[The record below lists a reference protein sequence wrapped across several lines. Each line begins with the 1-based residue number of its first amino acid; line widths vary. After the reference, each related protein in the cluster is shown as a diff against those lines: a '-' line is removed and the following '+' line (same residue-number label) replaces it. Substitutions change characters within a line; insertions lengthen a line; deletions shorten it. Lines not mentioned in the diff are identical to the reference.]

1 MSSLTR
7 QLAAL
12 TISAPLLL
20 AQSLRLTDGGVE
32 RDYVIATDEVHLS
45 GPKLDRVMRVDELG
59 NAKSSRAPGT
69 RLETVI
75 YPASEPRSNGRRRII
90 TRRVSAKVAPGTD
103 IGALAT
109 QVRAV
114 SFEPMAFDGSL
125 AVFHAGE

>member
-12 TISAPLLL
+12 AMSAPLLL

-45 GPKLDRVMRVDELG
+45 GPKLDRVVRVDELG
-59 NAKSSRAPGT
+59 TAKSSRTPGT

-75 YPASEPRSNGRRRII
+75 YPGHAHGIAGRKSRLHLARTQTDFFKRHLMIVPRQ
-90 TRRVSAKVAPGTD
+90 P
-103 IGALAT
+103 
-109 QVRAV
+109 
-114 SFEPMAFDGSL
+114 
-125 AVFHAGE
+125 